1 MKCRNCSHY
10 EKRSDYED
18 RGWCRRYPPTP
29 VAKKFG
35 DFPLVGE
42 NGWCGE
48 FQRAV
53 EAGARPKD

>member
-1 MKCRNCSHY
+1 MSCDACRHY

-29 VAKKFG
+29 VPKKFG

-42 NGWCGE
+42 IGWCVE
-48 FQRAV
+48 FQKKTTA
-53 EAGARPKD
+53 AS